1 MGQSKLWKGVLL
13 GAVVGAIV
21 ALMDKDTRKYVGEKS
36 RSTGAR
42 CQSYMKH
49 PSEAIHNLR
58 VNYESFSTQL
68 NKGVVD
74 LLELLDKAESMLN
87 KVGEINQEVK
97 EQLKAVDDDPKQS
110 S

>member
-13 GAVVGAIV
+13 GALVGGV
-21 ALMDKDTRKYVGEKS
+21 AALLDKETRQYVGEKS
-36 RSTGAR
+36 RTTGAK

-49 PSEAIHNLR
+49 PSEAIHKVR
-58 VNYESFSTQL
+58 VNYESFSAQV
-68 NKGVVD
+68 NKGVED

-97 EQLKAVDDDPKQS
+97 EQLRAVDDSKEAS
-110 S
+110 